1 MTMEV
6 KPGTTKIGWI
16 GTGIMGASMCGH
28 LLTGGYEAIVYNR
41 TRAKAEPLIGRG
53 ARWADSPAAVTREA
67 DVVFTIVG
75 FPADVREVYFGANG
89 ILEAGRPGM
98 IVVDMTTT
106 EPSLAAEIAAAAS
119 QKGISAIDA
128 PVSGGDIGARNA
140 ALSIMVGGD
149 AAAVETIMPLF
160 ALMGKNIRH
169 MGAPGAGQHTK
180 MCNQIALSGIMT
192 GVAQAL
198 IYGHQAGLNL
208 DDLIAAIG
216 KGAAGC
222 WIMDNLAPKM
232 AVHDFRPGFY
242 VEHYLKD
249 LSIAARECTRMG
261 ISLPGL
267 DAAIT
272 HYKRVTELGHGRS
285 AYHALLLAL
294 EEVAGTDI
302 SAR

>member
-1 MTMEV
+1 MEIEAG
-6 KPGTTKIGWI
+6 KTKIGWI

-28 LLTGGYEAIVYNR
+28 LMTGGYQAIVYNR
-41 TRAKAEPLIGRG
+41 TRAKADSLVERG
-53 ARWADSPAAVTREA
+53 AVWADSPAAVTAAA
-67 DVVFTIVG
+67 DIVFTIVG
-75 FPADVREVYFGANG
+75 FPADVREVYFGDNG
-89 ILEAGRPGM
+89 ILAVGRTGM

-106 EPSLAAEIAAAAS
+106 EPSLAAEIATAAS
-119 QKGISAIDA
+119 RKGIFAIDA

-149 AAAVETIMPLF
+149 AAAVETVMPLF

-169 MGAPGAGQHTK
+169 LGAPGAGQHTK

-198 IYGHQAGLNL
+198 IYGHRAGLNL

-249 LSIAARECTRMG
+249 LSIAAHECGRMG
-261 ISLPGL
+261 ILLPGL
-267 DAAIT
+267 DAAIA
-272 HYKRVTELGHGRS
+272 HYKRVVELGHSRS

-294 EEVAGTDI
+294 EEIAGTDI